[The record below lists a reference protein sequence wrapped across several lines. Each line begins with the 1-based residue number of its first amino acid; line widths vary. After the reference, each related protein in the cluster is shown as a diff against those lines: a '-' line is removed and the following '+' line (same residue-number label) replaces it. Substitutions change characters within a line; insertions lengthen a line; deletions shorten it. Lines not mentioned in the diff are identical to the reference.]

1 MKSNNSGIRWH
12 RIFGLASI
20 IAVLIF
26 AAMLY
31 ADFGT
36 SIRPAAG
43 TGKATEDTS
52 ASVGAAND
60 MSGNDTDTKKQGAS
74 EKAVVQE
81 KQQHLCH
88 FTEML
93 LRRKAQAVVSARGYI
108 HHRQRTLISWQR
120 I

>member
-60 MSGNDTDTKKQGAS
+60 MSGNDTDTKKQGA
-74 EKAVVQE
+74 V
-81 KQQHLCH
+81 
-88 FTEML
+88 
-93 LRRKAQAVVSARGYI
+93 RKGSCVYRCI
-108 HHRQRTLISWQR
+108 TRWN
-120 I
+120 

>member
-60 MSGNDTDTKKQGAS
+60 MSGMI
-74 EKAVVQE
+74 
-81 KQQHLCH
+81 LI
-88 FTEML
+88 
-93 LRRKAQAVVSARGYI
+93 RKSRG
-108 HHRQRTLISWQR
+108 RQKRQPCV
-120 I
+120 

>member
-52 ASVGAAND
+52 ASVW
-60 MSGNDTDTKKQGAS
+60 K
-74 EKAVVQE
+74 
-81 KQQHLCH
+81 
-88 FTEML
+88 
-93 LRRKAQAVVSARGYI
+93 
-108 HHRQRTLISWQR
+108 
-120 I
+120 